1 MRKDYVCANMARAI
15 HEMPLRRRG
24 KLRSVPI
31 WEGSGAQAGDHA
43 GSPLRYNTESG
54 KRFKQI
60 KIRGVY
66 VDLNVNNR
74 EKVVETAQT
83 FRKRSAEW

>member
-1 MRKDYVCANMARAI
+1 MERSTSGR
-15 HEMPLRRRG
+15 PRRVAPTVQYRE
-24 KLRSVPI
+24 R
-31 WEGSGAQAGDHA
+31 
-43 GSPLRYNTESG
+43 

-83 FRKRSAEW
+83 FRKRSAEWKAKRDTCFAFESELCERIKKE

>member
-15 HEMPLRRRG
+15 HEMPLRRRD

-43 GSPLRYNTESG
+43 GSPLRYNIESG
-54 KRFKQI
+54 KE
-60 KIRGVY
+60 GVI
-66 VDLNVNNR
+66 NGQFNEFNNGGGFIEIQTP
-74 EKVVETAQT
+74 EKGI
-83 FRKRSAEW
+83 